1 MEHQT
6 IDIDDASATSTPP
19 RDTKAFAALM
29 RAVLPNLDDGQ
40 IARLMRY
47 RDMLHARNQAV
58 NLTAVRDF
66 DGIERRLILESLRLV
81 ERVAGLAGAGKRVLD
96 VGSGG
101 GIPGVVLAVAL
112 ADRQFTLLDATGKKV
127 AFLRECIDALELTN
141 ATAVHGRAED
151 LAYELEWRSAFDVV
165 TARAVTSL
173 AALLELG
180 LPFLRVG
187 GWMLLPKGPDIDEE
201 MRVGRRAA
209 GKLGGSIVEASFL
222 PDVGSFVETRLVLV
236 RKDLPTPAHFPR
248 RAGIPARSPLGS
260 DQDRPDK
267 RVRRGKSKRP

>member
-1 MEHQT
+1 MEYQT
-6 IDIDDASATSTPP
+6 IDIDETREAPLPP
-19 RDTKAFAALM
+19 RDQPTFAALM
-29 RAVLPNLDDGQ
+29 REVTPALDDEQ

-47 RDMLHARNQAV
+47 RDLLHARNQVV

-66 DGIERRLILESLRLV
+66 DGIERRLILESLRLC
-81 ERVAGLAGAGKRVLD
+81 ERVASLAPAGSRILD
-96 VGSGG
+96 LGSGG

-112 ADRQFTLLDATGKKV
+112 PDRTFTLLDATGKKV
-127 AFLRECIDALELTN
+127 SFLRECLDELGLEN
-141 ATAVHGRAED
+141 ASAVHGRAEE
-151 LAYELEWRSAFDVV
+151 LAYEMEWRSAFDLV

-180 LPFLRVG
+180 LPFLRVK
-187 GWMLLPKGPDIDEE
+187 GWLLLPKGADIEAE
-201 MRVGRRAA
+201 MQIARRAA
-209 GKLGGSIVEASFL
+209 GKLGGGIVEASFL

-260 DQDRPDK
+260 VQDRPDK
-267 RVRRGKSKRP
+267 QVRRGKSKRP